1 MLPNGV
7 RILIRPIRPT
17 DKSLL
22 TAGLLALSPESAR
35 RRFLAPKSTFTAAEL
50 RYLTE
55 VDGADHAA
63 LVAFRLDDPEALVG
77 VGRYV
82 RLRDEATSAEVA
94 ITIADD
100 LQGQGLGSRL
110 GLLLADEARR
120 HGIERFVA
128 TMHSDNVPAH
138 RLFAKISERLE
149 STTSHG
155 LDELAAPLA
164 A

>member
-1 MLPNGV
+1 MLPNGMRV
-7 RILIRPIRPT
+7 LIRPIRAG
-17 DKSLL
+17 DKPLL
-22 TAGLLALSPESAR
+22 TAGLRSLSPESAR
-35 RRFLAPKSTFTAAEL
+35 RRFLTPKSRFTEAEL

-55 VDGADHAA
+55 VDGAGHAA
-63 LVAFRLDDPEALVG
+63 LVALPLDEPETLIG

-82 RLRDEATSAEVA
+82 RLPDDPTDAEVA

-100 LQGQGLGSRL
+100 LQGQGLGTRL
-110 GLLLADEARR
+110 GLLLADEARE

-149 STTSHG
+149 STTSYG
-155 LDELAAPLA
+155 VDELAARLA